1 MNSNLIL
8 ERDDSQKSS
17 LELVDLASKSIP
29 VSLLDLASQRLFQNS
44 NAPFLFQIWP
54 LAQDLLLE
62 ILGKPIF
69 RHV

>member
-1 MNSNLIL
+1 VNSNLIL